1 MIFTYHPSEFPQI
14 IARYVQAKWQY
25 KRLAMPGISDK
36 QPISRAEITD
46 GMEKIGFD
54 PLRELLHLFGIFQY
68 ISDWWFGTFFIFP
81 YIGNVIIP
89 TDFHIFQTGWNHQ
102 PEYIW
107 IPSGKLSQNYGK
119 SPFFMGKSTINGDF
133 Q

>member
-1 MIFTYHPSEFPQI
+1 
-14 IARYVQAKWQY
+14 
-25 KRLAMPGISDK
+25 MPGISDK

-89 TDFHIFQTGWNHQ
+89 TDFHIFQTG
-102 PEYIW
+102 
-107 IPSGKLSQNYGK
+107 
-119 SPFFMGKSTINGDF
+119 
-133 Q
+133 